1 MATYQ
6 YNGDEVRVFPTLGL
20 TLKSGDTF
28 DSTED
33 IISADVT
40 LASTSKKS
48 APTVVPVS
56 EPTSEPTPE
65 PSAAP
70 DTTQGA

>member
-6 YNGDEVRVFPTLGL
+6 YNGDDVREFPTLVL
-20 TLKSGDTF
+20 TVKPGDTF
-28 DSTED
+28 DAPD
-33 IISADVT
+33 GLIAPDVA
-40 LASTSKKS
+40 LASAPKK
-48 APTVVPVS
+48 T
-56 EPTSEPTPE
+56 TPTPT

>member
-28 DSTED
+28 DSTEEV
-33 IISADVT
+33 ISVDVT

-48 APTVVPVS
+48 APVS
-56 EPTSEPTPE
+56 EPKSEPTPE